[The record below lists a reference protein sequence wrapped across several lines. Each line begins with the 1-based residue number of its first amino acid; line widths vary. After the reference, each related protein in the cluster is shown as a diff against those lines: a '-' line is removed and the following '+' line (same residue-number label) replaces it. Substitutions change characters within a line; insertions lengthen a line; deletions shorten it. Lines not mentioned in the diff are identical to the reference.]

1 MKISCFF
8 VKKSE
13 SFLVKQ
19 VVNNPPSL
27 QYIDAMSEPNDK
39 REQLYWSDHSVTE
52 KKRKQLD
59 NAHLDR

>member
-52 KKRKQLD
+52 KKTTW
-59 NAHLDR
+59 